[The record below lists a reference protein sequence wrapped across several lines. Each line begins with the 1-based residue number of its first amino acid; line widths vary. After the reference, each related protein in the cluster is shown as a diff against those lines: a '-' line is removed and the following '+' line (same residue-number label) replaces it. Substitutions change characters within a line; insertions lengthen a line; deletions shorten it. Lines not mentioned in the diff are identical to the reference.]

1 MLQTIKF
8 PATVADL
15 DSGLANVDAET
26 LSHDEVDHVL
36 VDKDTEDAGEVA
48 ACNVQYPTLD

>member
-1 MLQTIKF
+1 MFQTIKF
-8 PATVADL
+8 PATVTNL

-26 LSHDEVDHVL
+26 LSHDVVRDVL
-36 VDKDTEDAGEVA
+36 DDKDTEDKGEVS